1 MQVGEL
7 FHVVHVVDDLA
18 AAEVWYERIFSPCYM
33 FRGHESTL
41 DHRTASLMLIAD
53 YPAEPMA
60 PHPGQAGQQGTI
72 GKFRRRFG
80 PRLHSLAWYC
90 DSIGEGY
97 ERFRSF
103 GARVTGDGGAVL
115 RQAPTRGGIYTHPR
129 DTFGMI
135 ELMEPRVGGRGGAPI
150 GDSLGECYDPR
161 LAGTHDASWWSTDHP
176 LGIRRTSHVTVLVDD
191 LERAVELYVGVLGGR
206 TFHETRAPRAA
217 FVAVGSDSVVE
228 LRLPAAGTAEADALA
243 REGAMIWSTTFLVTD
258 LSAACAH
265 LSASGVPFSPGTHA
279 VSIDPGQAFGAR
291 YALTAE
297 VTPGDPREPAAS

>member
-1 MQVGEL
+1 MQVGQL
-7 FHVVHVVDDLA
+7 FHVVHVVDDLT
-18 AAEVWYERIFSPCYM
+18 AAENWYERVFSPHYM
-33 FRGHESTL
+33 FRRHESTL

-53 YPAEPMA
+53 YPAEPMT
-60 PHPGQAGQQGTI
+60 PHPGQSGQQGTI

-90 DSIGEGY
+90 DSVAEGY

-103 GARVTGDGGAVL
+103 GARVTGDGGALL
-115 RQAPTRGGIYTHPR
+115 REAPTRGGIYTHPR

-161 LAGTHDASWWSTDHP
+161 LTGTHDASWWATDHP

-191 LERAVELYVGVLGGR
+191 VERAVNLYVGVLGGR
-206 TFHETRAPRAA
+206 AFYETQAPRAV
-217 FVAVGSDSVVE
+217 FVAVGPDSVVE
-228 LRLPAAGTAEADALA
+228 LRVPAGGTAEGEALA
-243 REGAMIWSTTFLVTD
+243 REGAMIWSTTFLVAD
-258 LSAACAH
+258 LDAASAH
-265 LSASGVPFSPGTHA
+265 LSESGVSVGDGTHT

-291 YALTAE
+291 YAMTAE
-297 VTPGDPREPAAS
+297 VTPGDPREPDAS